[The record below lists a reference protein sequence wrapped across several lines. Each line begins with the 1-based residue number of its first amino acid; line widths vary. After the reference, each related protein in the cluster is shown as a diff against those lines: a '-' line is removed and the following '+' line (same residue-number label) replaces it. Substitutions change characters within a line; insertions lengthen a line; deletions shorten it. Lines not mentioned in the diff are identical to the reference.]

1 MNKAKGNYK
10 SKCKKREVDFY
21 IKDNE
26 LYEKSKTFNFQKF
39 VKNCLRNKTQIDK
52 MFNENDTVKEG
63 KDSGE
68 KWNI

>member
-1 MNKAKGNYK
+1 MNKAKRNYK

-21 IKDNE
+21 IKDID
-26 LYEKSKTFNFQKF
+26 LYETSKIINFQEF

>member
-1 MNKAKGNYK
+1 MNKAKRKYK

-21 IKDNE
+21 IKDID
-26 LYEKSKTFNFQKF
+26 LYETSKIINFQEF

>member
-1 MNKAKGNYK
+1 MNKAKRNYK

-21 IKDNE
+21 IKDID
-26 LYEKSKTFNFQKF
+26 LYETSKIINFSKF

-63 KDSGE
+63 GQNGKNGD
-68 KWNI
+68 I

>member
-1 MNKAKGNYK
+1 MNKAKRNYK
-10 SKCKKREVDFY
+10 SKCKKREVVFY
-21 IKDNE
+21 IKDIE
-26 LYEKSKTFNFQKF
+26 LYKSSKIMNFQKF